1 MLGQQFDNVL
11 DLEASRK
18 VKEKTG
24 QVAAI
29 KKTEPESKDFA
40 RHADEAM
47 AMTQA
52 KKDGAF
58 NKAMKFLGFV
68 D

>member
-1 MLGQQFDNVL
+1 MLSSQFDNVL

-18 VKEKTG
+18 VKKATG

-29 KKTEPESKDFA
+29 RKGGPESSDFS
-40 RHADEAM
+40 RHADQAIGL
-47 AMTQA
+47 TQTPRQSA
-52 KKDGAF
+52 L
-58 NKAMKFLGFV
+58 NKAMKFLGFI

>member
-29 KKTEPESKDFA
+29 KKGEPESSDFS
-40 RHADEAM
+40 RHADQAIG
-47 AMTQA
+47 MTQE
-52 KKDGAF
+52 KKQGALHQ
-58 NKAMKFLGFV
+58 AMKFLGFV